1 MKGTKYL
8 SDAIHMN
15 DIYSGMLNLVT
26 APVGCGK
33 TYWAL
38 NVLSQTVSR
47 PYKMVYLI
55 DTVNGKEQ
63 LLKHPNTQFYNR
75 DWCETVRN
83 GLVWFGEAAAANR
96 IVVMTYAKFGV
107 LAQKYIDFGKTFEVI
122 LCDEIHNLPRFSSF
136 ISHNPHDTPY
146 HKIAKQRLEE
156 IVTNTK
162 VKVIGLSATPIRAV
176 CEMKCKS
183 RFVKVDDG
191 VRQFETDKR
200 FTYTNLEMLLPSL
213 GLAERGLVYI
223 GRIHQMKEFEEK
235 AKQRGI
241 SAISIWSVNNQDHP
255 MTEEQRR
262 VRDYI
267 LTNAAL
273 PPEYDMFIINASSET
288 SINIFGD
295 LDYIVIHNQ
304 EEETQ
309 IQVRGRYRDDLD
321 SLYVLNYDC
330 VPYVPAEF
338 MGVKLFTEDKKR
350 LCEAL
355 SLRQDDGKKKAW
367 PSTKKALINDGYTIT
382 EGRQNS
388 KYYAIITR

>member
-1 MKGTKYL
+1 MLYRKILPLCLLILCLPILAARADGET
-8 SDAIHMN
+8 DA
-15 DIYSGMLNLVT
+15 
-26 APVGCGK
+26 A
-33 TYWAL
+33 
-38 NVLSQTVSR
+38 
-47 PYKMVYLI
+47 
-55 DTVNGKEQ
+55 
-63 LLKHPNTQFYNR
+63 
-75 DWCETVRN
+75 ETD
-83 GLVWFGEAAAANR
+83 AANR

-107 LAQKYIDFGKTFEVI
+107 LAQKYSDFGNSFEVI
-122 LCDEIHNLPRFSSF
+122 LCDEIHNLPRFSAF

-162 VKVIGLSATPIRAV
+162 VKVIGLSATPDRAV
-176 CEMKCKS
+176 RKMKCKS
-183 RFVKVDDG
+183 RFVKVDDD

-223 GRIHQMKEFEEK
+223 SRIHQMKEFEEK
-235 AKQRGI
+235 AKQHGI
-241 SAISIWSVNNQDHP
+241 KVISIWSINNQDHP

-262 VRDYI
+262 VREYI

-338 MGVKLFTEDKKR
+338 MGVKLFTKDKKR

-367 PSTKKALINDGYTIT
+367 PSTKEALIEDGYTIM
-382 EGRQNS
+382 EGRQNY
-388 KYYAIITR
+388 KRYAIITR